1 MDLIELIK
9 QNLYYKMLRNVCRVR
24 FLSDMGLVYWI
35 TRGLPPS
42 LSKNYM
48 KKIQRSDE
56 EGTVPWPLKILK
68 INLVLIL
75 LITSSTSQAQQVV
88 QDSIQNKSNTT
99 SRPDTSSKRILKTD
113 TLPKQPVKPDSIII
127 RKAGIDS
134 TKKQSQ
140 VSDTLQRQKAQSDT
154 LNKAKAAATTA
165 TSTNSAVKTQDVP
178 DSTAMNRI
186 PGNVATPVVQTSDS
200 LSVKSGS
207 DSIAVVMTSDTIP
220 DLGAGAK
227 TIRGTVIDENG
238 TGLPGVSV
246 LVKNTKIQVVTTPDG
261 VYTMKV
267 PAEKAILV
275 FSFVGFTTKEVPVR
289 RSLTY
294 NVQMFPEA
302 KALNEVVVVG
312 YGAQSKRD
320 LASSTTR
327 VSGTEYKSAVVNTV
341 DQALQG
347 RTTGV
352 QVVETSGEPGAA
364 AVVRIRG
371 NNSLSGN
378 NEPLYVVDGFPMPP
392 YREAG
397 ANFSGATSQNGLYG
411 INPNDIESMEVLKDA
426 SATAI
431 YGSRGAN
438 GVILITTKAGKRG
451 TGRVELV
458 NKTSFG
464 TISNPIKMMN
474 SQQYAEIINQSYSQ
488 TNRRPPFT
496 NLDSALTNTD
506 WVAAVTQPSF
516 REDVTLSISGG
527 SAKSSYYISAN
538 YLVDKGTIINSL
550 NKRGSIRANL
560 NNEVNNWYTVKGQLA
575 FTRQHSDRAVT
586 ASRAWPSSGG
596 LMDGLRAAPTI
607 PLDYLGNNSLGIPNY
622 QGYYFSNPYNEL
634 MAKSDVTK
642 NDYSIINLEN
652 YFKIV
657 PGLQL
662 VVSLGTN
669 QNLTRR
675 NVFLPPSTAEGNQ
688 VKGRGSNNT
697 SNTYSYNANAYLQY
711 EQTFK
716 KNHYLNTTAGVE
728 YNDQVVDFVNTNSS
742 GFDVPYFGLDNI
754 GSAQSQNIGSYK
766 EKRVLQSA
774 FARVNYSFK
783 GKYVLNTSLRMD
795 GASAFAEN
803 NKYGLFPSVA
813 LAWNLDAEEFMKN
826 VKFVSNAKLR
836 ASFGETG
843 SQAIGPYSSLSQYS
857 SGFYQIGEGGGTI
870 ATGIY
875 PTTLAN
881 PNLTWERTRQF
892 NAGFDFNTAKDRII
906 ISFDYYNKVTS
917 DLLQY
922 RVLPTQSG
930 VNSIIDNYGTM
941 RNRGAE
947 LSIQGNIIQRK
958 NVTFSSRFN
967 ISKNITTLIDLGDRT
982 QPDYVSINGN
992 LLGGVSGILTPGQE
1006 VGRFFGYKVA
1016 GLTQTTDFDSNGN
1029 PTFATFEGPAPAGS
1043 VGTPVYGSWIY
1054 ADTDGSNRVDA
1065 DDRVVLGKSN
1075 PDFTFGW
1082 TNDITWKSFS
1092 LSALV
1097 TGSVGNDVLNLTSF
1111 YINNGV
1117 VDYGGVGFNQSEEWY
1132 NKRYTE
1138 SNPHN
1143 DPKYPGIQRGIASG
1157 DINSTMLED
1166 GSFVRLKM
1174 LSLAYTFPKLG
1185 PIQNPRLFVTGT
1197 NILTLTKY
1205 TGYDPEVS
1213 SYGQSLLQQGID
1225 YGAYPMQ
1232 RSYTIGF
1239 SCNF

>member
-1 MDLIELIK
+1 MQK
-9 QNLYYKMLRNVCRVR
+9 
-24 FLSDMGLVYWI
+24 
-35 TRGLPPS
+35 T
-42 LSKNYM
+42 
-48 KKIQRSDE
+48 QRLDQD
-56 EGTVPWPLKILK
+56 GTVPWPLRLFK
-68 INLVLIL
+68 NAAVPVLIL
-75 LITSSTSQAQQVV
+75 AVSFVSQAQQIP
-88 QDSIQNKSNTT
+88 QDSIKIIRKDTL
-99 SRPDTSSKRILKTD
+99 SRPDSAAKQVIKKD
-113 TLPKQPVKPDSIII
+113 TLPRQSVKQDSIMI
-127 RKAGIDS
+127 RKSSSDS
-134 TKKQSQ
+134 LPKQSQ
-140 VSDTLQRQKAQSDT
+140 VSQPLIKQKTQSDT
-154 LNKAKAAATTA
+154 LNKT
-165 TSTNSAVKTQDVP
+165 AVKTDTTSTTVVTGKEQDVP

-186 PGNVATPVVQTSDS
+186 PGNVGTSVVQTKDSTSLAPKSDS
-200 LSVKSGS
+200 T
-207 DSIAVVMTSDTIP
+207 AVVMSADSIP
-220 DLGAGAK
+220 DPGAGAK
-227 TIRGTVIDENG
+227 TIQGTVIDENG

-246 LVKNTKIQVVTTPDG
+246 LVKNTKIQVVTTPEG

-267 PAEKAILV
+267 PAEKAVLV
-275 FSFVGFTTKEVPVR
+275 FSYVGFTTKEVAVR
-289 RSLTY
+289 RSVTY

-302 KALNEVVVVG
+302 KALKEVVVVG

-397 ANFSGATSQNGLYG
+397 ANFTGASTQNGLYG

-438 GVILITTKAGKRG
+438 GVVLITTKAGKRG

-464 TISNPIKMMN
+464 TVSNPIRMMN
-474 SQQYAEIINQSYSQ
+474 SKQYAEIINQSYSQ
-488 TNRRPPFT
+488 TNRNPPFT
-496 NLDSALTNTD
+496 NLDSALTNTN
-506 WVAAVTQPSF
+506 WVDAVTQPSF
-516 REDVTLSISGG
+516 REDITLIISGG

-538 YLVDKGTIINSL
+538 YLMEKGTIINSL

-560 NNEVNNWYTVKGQLA
+560 NNEVNNWYTIKGQLA
-575 FTRQHSDRAVT
+575 FTRQNSDRAVT

-596 LMDGLRAAPTI
+596 LMDGLRAAPTL
-607 PLDYLGNNSLGIPNY
+607 PLDYLGNNSLGIPGY

-697 SNTYSYNANAYLQY
+697 SNTYSYNANAYLLY
-711 EQTFK
+711 EQTYR
-716 KNHYLNTTAGVE
+716 KNHYLNATAGVE

-774 FARVNYSFK
+774 FARANYSFK
-783 GKYVLNTSLRMD
+783 GKYVLNTSLRID

-803 NKYGLFPSVA
+803 KKYGMFPSIA

-836 ASFGETG
+836 TSYGETG

-857 SGFYQIGEGGGTI
+857 SGFYELGEGGSTI
-870 ATGIY
+870 GTGIY
-875 PTTLAN
+875 PTSLAN

-892 NAGFDFNTAKDRII
+892 NAGLDFNTAKDRII

-941 RNRGAE
+941 RNRGVE

-967 ISKNITTLIDLGDRT
+967 ISKNVTTLIDLGERT

-992 LLGGVSGILTPGQE
+992 LLGGVSGILVPGQE
-1006 VGRFFGYKVA
+1006 VGRFFGYRVA

-1043 VGTPVYGSWIY
+1043 TGTPVYGSWIY

-1065 DDRVVLGKSN
+1065 EDRVVLGKST

-1082 TNDITWKSFS
+1082 TNDITWKNLS

-1111 YINNGV
+1111 YIANGV

-1132 NKRYTE
+1132 NNRYTE

-1143 DPKYPGIQRGIASG
+1143 NPKYPGIQRGIASG

>member
-1 MDLIELIK
+1 
-9 QNLYYKMLRNVCRVR
+9 
-24 FLSDMGLVYWI
+24 
-35 TRGLPPS
+35 
-42 LSKNYM
+42 M
-48 KKIQRSDE
+48 KKTQQKRKKRVCTWSYML
-56 EGTVPWPLKILK
+56 VRRACMLLFAVAASFQ
-68 INLVLIL
+68 IN
-75 LITSSTSQAQQVV
+75 AQQVSS
-88 QDSIQNKSNTT
+88 DSIPKPKS
-99 SRPDTSSKRILKTD
+99 D
-113 TLPKQPVKPDSIII
+113 TLPKPVQKPDSLV
-127 RKAGIDS
+127 KPKIDS
-134 TKKQSQ
+134 LTKPAQRVDPLVKPAAPIDTTRKVKADTTKKQAAKPDTAKTKPAGGNESL
-140 VSDTLQRQKAQSDT
+140 SD
-154 LNKAKAAATTA
+154 
-165 TSTNSAVKTQDVP
+165 SA
-178 DSTAMNRI
+178 AMNRI
-186 PGNVATPVVQTSDS
+186 PGNVNAPANAVNDSTSITTDSTATAVSKDS
-200 LSVKSGS
+200 
-207 DSIAVVMTSDTIP
+207 IP
-220 DLGAGAK
+220 DLGAGA
-227 TIRGTVIDENG
+227 RVIKGLVVDENG

-246 LVKNTKIQVVTTPDG
+246 VVKNTKIQVVTTDQG
-261 VYTMKV
+261 TFEMKV
-267 PAEKAILV
+267 PALKSILV
-275 FSFVGFTTKEVPVR
+275 FTYIGFTTKEVPVR
-289 RSLTY
+289 KQSNY
-294 NVQMFPEA
+294 NVQLNPEA
-302 KALNEVVVVG
+302 KALKEVVVVG

-352 QVVETSGEPGAA
+352 QVVETSGEPGAS

-378 NEPLYVVDGFPMPP
+378 NEPLYVIDGFPMPP

-397 ANFSGATSQNGLYG
+397 ANFTGAYSQNGLYG

-438 GVILITTKAGKRG
+438 GVVLITTKAGKRG

-464 TISNPIKMMN
+464 TVSNPIKMMN
-474 SQQYAEIINQSYSQ
+474 SNQYAQIINESFTQ
-488 TNRRPPFT
+488 TGRTAPFT

-506 WVAAVTQPSF
+506 WVFAITQPSF
-516 REDVTLSISGG
+516 RQDVTLSISGG
-527 SAKSSYYISAN
+527 SAKSSYYISGN
-538 YLVDKGTIINSL
+538 YLSEKGTIINS
-550 NKRGSIRANL
+550 NNNRGSIRANL
-560 NNEVNNWYTVKGQLA
+560 NNEVNDWFTIKGQLA
-575 FTRQHSDRAVT
+575 FTRQKSNRAVT
-586 ASRAWPSSGG
+586 ASRAWPNSGG
-596 LMDGLRAAPTI
+596 LMDGLRAAPTLGI
-607 PLDYLGNNSLGIPNY
+607 DYLGFNSLGIPDY
-622 QGYYFSNPYNEL
+622 QGYYFANPYNEL
-634 MAKSDVTK
+634 MAKSDVTQ

-652 YFKIV
+652 YFKLA
-657 PGLQL
+657 PGLQF
-662 VVSLGTN
+662 VVSLGSN

-688 VKGRGSNNT
+688 ARGRGSNNT
-697 SNTYSYNANAYLQY
+697 SNTYSYNLNAYLQY

-716 KNHYLNTTAGVE
+716 KNHYVNVTGGVE
-728 YNDQVVDFVNTNSS
+728 YNNQVVEFVNTSSS
-742 GFDVPYFGLDNI
+742 GFDIPYFGVDNI
-754 GSAQSQNIGSYK
+754 GSAQSQSIGSFK
-766 EKRVLQSA
+766 EKRILQSA
-774 FARVNYSFK
+774 FGRFNYSFK
-783 GKYVLNTSLRMD
+783 GRYVLNTSLRMD

-826 VKFVSNAKLR
+826 VKFVSNTKLR

-843 SQAIGPYSSLSQYS
+843 SQAIGPYSSLSQYN
-857 SGFYQIGEGGGTI
+857 SGFYQLGEGEGGVI
-870 ATGIY
+870 NTGIF
-875 PTTLAN
+875 PTSLAN

-892 NAGFDFNTAKDRII
+892 NAGIDFNTVKDRLVV
-906 ISFDYYNKVTS
+906 SFDYYNKVTS

-947 LSIQGNIIQRK
+947 LSIQANIVQRK
-958 NVTFSSRFN
+958 NVTFSSRIN
-967 ISKNITTLIDLGDRT
+967 ISKNVTTLVDLGDRT
-982 QPDYVSINGN
+982 QSDYVNINGN
-992 LLGGVSGILTPGQE
+992 LLGGVSGILTPGQD
-1006 VGRFFGYKVA
+1006 VGRFFGYRVA
-1016 GLTQTTDFDSNGN
+1016 GLTQTSDFDSNGN
-1029 PTFATFEGPAPAGS
+1029 PTFATFEGPAPPGAK
-1043 VGTPVYGSWIY
+1043 GTPVYGSWIY
-1054 ADTDGSNRVDA
+1054 ADTDGSNKIDDA
-1065 DDRVVLGKSN
+1065 DRVVLGKSN

-1082 TNDITWKSFS
+1082 TNDLTWKNF
-1092 LSALV
+1092 ALNALF

-1174 LSLAYTFPKLG
+1174 LSLSYTFPKLG
-1185 PIQNPRLFVTGT
+1185 PVQNPRLFVTGT
-1197 NILTLTKY
+1197 NLWTLTRY

-1213 SYGQSLLQQGID
+1213 SYAQSLLQQGID
-1225 YGAYPMQ
+1225 YGAYPTQ